1 MRPTKLIKLLIPD
14 DWNEYLNHSSAVKW
28 LAVVLL
34 VAIGALFLLTAVDGF
49 WTKRLEG
56 KNGRV
61 LEGTSALLLSLVY
74 TIVGAVLMAAGIA
87 IPWRS

>member
-1 MRPTKLIKLLIPD
+1 MRPIKLIEWLIPD

-28 LAVVLL
+28 FAVMLL
-34 VAIGALFLLTAVDGF
+34 VLIGAMFLLIAVDGF
-49 WTKRLEG
+49 WTKRLAG

-61 LEGTSALLLSLVY
+61 FEGTSALLLSFVY
-74 TIVGAVLMAAGIA
+74 TIVGAVLVAAEIA